1 MSSTQEIYVLDKR
14 LKLLH
19 TEYGFKTSMDS
30 VLLAA
35 SCPVKKK
42 LTAGDHILDMGC
54 GIGGAGLSVLMRV
67 SGTKLTGVEIQPDH
81 VELAERN
88 AAVNQ
93 LQERAEFICSDIR
106 DFTCENTFDHVICN
120 PPYLEAGAHL
130 RSPYDE
136 KATAMGGLSS
146 LSSCDLIAGSRHTEK
161 DPSVKPKDD
170 ISIKDWVDAAH
181 EALKSNGTICMI
193 HRADKID
200 KIILALGK
208 RFGALEIIPLWP
220 KAGEN
225 AKRVIIRAIKH
236 RKSPATLHAGLVLHD
251 EDGNYTDEAEKIL
264 RGMTALL

>member
-1 MSSTQEIYVLDKR
+1 MSSTQEIYILDKR

-35 SCPVKKK
+35 ACPVKKK

-67 SGTKLTGVEIQPDH
+67 SGTTLTGVEIQPDH

-88 AAVNQ
+88 AAVNR
-93 LQERAEFICSDIR
+93 LQERTEFICADIR
-106 DFTCENTFDHVICN
+106 NFTCENTFDHVICN

-136 KATAMGGLSS
+136 KATAMGHEDKKL
-146 LSSCDLIAGSRHTEK
+146 T
-161 DPSVKPKDD
+161 V
-170 ISIKDWVDAAH
+170 KDWVDAAH
-181 EALKSNGTICMI
+181 DALKSNGSMSMI

-200 KIILALGK
+200 RIILALGK
-208 RFGALEIIPLWP
+208 RFGAVEIIPLWP